1 MKEKNKFKKEF
12 LFIIIGILLVLFGI
26 YLSVFKEEPH
36 FYTFFSIGILILL
49 IMIYN
54 FISKKKIFEK
64 WITKRYLFFFGVL
77 LVFCIVIDKIGI
89 YLGYWTYQ
97 FSTLF
102 DEILKYLFEWAVPL
116 ICFMI
121 ALMIGLKVF
130 EKKIPYN
137 LAFILSLIFFVMPL
151 GLFTEFI
158 NHFSNSWIILS
169 MPFSNIKIGSFFV
182 IFQTIG
188 YSLMAI
194 ISFIIYRISEK
205 IK

>member
-1 MKEKNKFKKEF
+1 M
-12 LFIIIGILLVLFGI
+12 
-26 YLSVFKEEPH
+26 
-36 FYTFFSIGILILL
+36 
-49 IMIYN
+49 
-54 FISKKKIFEK
+54 
-64 WITKRYLFFFGVL
+64 
-77 LVFCIVIDKIGI
+77 
-89 YLGYWTYQ
+89 
-97 FSTLF
+97 F

-137 LAFILSLIFFVMPL
+137 LAFILSLILFVMPL